1 MLDLGYLN
9 KLIKAKQN
17 KNESNLITFIKDQFP
32 IFEEAVEVV
41 ANTGLYS
48 GPFKLWLPKEI
59 KHPLHEQVLLAF
71 NTLKNAYAPIDIRFS
86 CGVTTY
92 ETDYNTGRDYLDLWF
107 TIPNDKQELKNY
119 GDRVVWE
126 VD

>member
-9 KLIKAKQN
+9 KLIKTKQQ
-17 KNESNLITFIKDQFP
+17 KNENSLVIYVKDQFP
-32 IFEEAVEVV
+32 IFEEAVEVA
-41 ANTGLYS
+41 ANAGLDS

-59 KHPLHEQVLLAF
+59 KHPLNDQVFLAF

-86 CGVTTY
+86 RGVEIY
-92 ETDYNTGRDYLDLWF
+92 KTDLATIRNYLDLWF
-107 TIPNDKQELKNY
+107 TIPKDKQELKNY

-126 VD
+126 VE